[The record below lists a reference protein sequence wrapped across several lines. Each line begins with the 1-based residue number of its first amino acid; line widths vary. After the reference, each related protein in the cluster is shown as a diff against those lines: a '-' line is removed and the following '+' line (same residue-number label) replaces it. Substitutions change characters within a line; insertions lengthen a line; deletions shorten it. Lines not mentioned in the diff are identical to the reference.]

1 PAIQAS
7 IIGVKATQEV
17 SVIFRED
24 YTQQQSPLTRRLEK
38 QTRVQKITETV
49 IGQSRRPKNNLL
61 RKGVTSYS
69 SKMTHF
75 F

>member
-1 PAIQAS
+1 M
-7 IIGVKATQEV
+7 KATQEV

>member
-1 PAIQAS
+1 MLFFER
-7 IIGVKATQEV
+7 IIT
-17 SVIFRED
+17 
-24 YTQQQSPLTRRLEK
+24 QQSPLTRRLEK